1 MAVDYA
7 AIAAKHIRKP
17 GQKPPR
23 ILVYGR
29 NKKGKT
35 HLCTTAPNV
44 LVLDPEDGTTFTRED
59 LDVWPIT
66 QWTDLNEVYQA
77 LAHGI
82 VSPTTGKPYDWVAL
96 DGCTRFANMALRY
109 SLMAT
114 SQYTEERDLNSKP
127 MQIQQRHYGS
137 AGELFKGMVLNFHTL
152 PQGLIFTAQERVE
165 EGGDEDDNDELEGG
179 ASLRVSD
186 MPRACRSTLNA
197 TVDVIGRIY
206 TKSVTKTVR
215 GRTAGGEVI
224 ERERTS
230 IERRLWLAPHASY
243 DTGFR
248 SLRPDVPNYIVNP
261 TIPDLLTHLGKGIS
275 NG

>member
-1 MAVDYA
+1 MAIDYA

-35 HLCTTAPNV
+35 HFCASAPNV
-44 LVLDPEDGTTFTRED
+44 LVLDPEDGTTFSRED

-66 QWTDLNEVYQA
+66 QWTDLNDAYQA

-82 VSPTTGKPYDWVAL
+82 VSPTTGKPYEWVAL

-109 SLMAT
+109 TMMTT

-127 MQIQQRHYGS
+127 LQVQQRHYGS
-137 AGELFKGMVLNFHTL
+137 SGELFKGMVLNFHTL
-152 PQGLIFTAQERVE
+152 PQGIIFTAQERVE
-165 EGGDEDDNDELEGG
+165 EGDDDDDEGTTS
-179 ASLRVSD
+179 SLRVAD

-206 TKSVTKTVR
+206 TKSITKTIR
-215 GRTAGGEVI
+215 GRTKSGELV
-224 ERERTS
+224 EREQTV
-230 IERRLWLAPHASY
+230 IERRLWLAPHESY

-248 SLRPDVPNYIVNP
+248 SYRTDVPDFLINP
-261 TIPDLLTHLGKGIS
+261 TIADLQSHLGKGK
-275 NG
+275 